1 MTADG
6 RSSRAGTAG
15 AAYRLEVEGRPAVD
29 GVGEAGLRTALSRL
43 RSDGPASFA
52 ALTAPSGSYLQVAGG
67 GVTCMIERR
76 EARTRR
82 HVRAYRDR
90 VSRTFADGTLLVFG
104 GGRIRMRSD
113 EWFTAQDVEAAF
125 VSVLRGEPLPGHI
138 RWRDISGSLRV

>member
-1 MTADG
+1 MSSVSPLRKVSPG
-6 RSSRAGTAG
+6 FSSREPGTVG
-15 AAYRLEVEGRPAVD
+15 AA
-29 GVGEAGLRTALSRL
+29 
-43 RSDGPASFA
+43 
-52 ALTAPSGSYLQVAGG
+52 
-67 GVTCMIERR
+67 R